1 MILLPKGEVISEV
14 AAPARKVF
22 SAPTTGIEVI
32 KKNSMTTKI
41 LMALG
46 FVSFITAFSNISGG
60 FNFKALFHH
69 NSSIRHVNKKGLK
82 EVNPSSL

>member
-22 SAPTTGIEVI
+22 SAPSTGIEVI

-46 FVSFITAFSNISGG
+46 FVVFITAFSNVDGG
-60 FNFKALFHH
+60 LNFKALVHH
-69 NSSIRHVNKKGLK
+69 SLSMRHVNKKDLK
-82 EVNPSSL
+82 EVNPSGL